1 MSRVFTLQAV
11 SILLSGYAAGG
22 VWETLPSYAHAEE
35 PTLEDAYLYLISKE
49 ELR

>member
-22 VWETLPSYAHAEE
+22 MGNTSSYAHAEE